1 MAKVAI
7 AGAGVLGSAIA
18 WRMAGDGHDVQI
30 FDPAPGGL
38 ASPGSFAWL
47 NASMAEDPVYNR
59 LRHDSLS
66 MWEALKASDPSVP
79 VKFPG
84 AILWEQEHFD
94 LDAIEGSQ
102 QNLGRPAEMLDGD
115 ALAAREPAVTAPPD
129 RALLAGSDGYGD
141 PEGITG
147 WFLTQA
153 QAKGAELINQG
164 LTGIDAPD
172 GRIGAVR
179 TASGRHPVDHLVL
192 AVGTKLP
199 DMLALVGQGV
209 AMNNTPGL
217 LARTS
222 PGSGQIDA
230 MLATPHVHIWQRD
243 DGGYLIGADFG
254 GGPAIDDP
262 DSHAD
267 RVLGDLQKVLKGT
280 EGCEIE
286 NITVRERPMPAD
298 GRPAIGPLGPTG
310 LYVVS
315 THSGMTLAPVI
326 AEMVTA
332 EIGGTP
338 DPRLDPYRPG
348 RGALHQPAQT

>member
-1 MAKVAI
+1 MADVAI

-18 WRMAGDGHDVQI
+18 WRMAQAGHRVRV
-30 FDPAPGGL
+30 FDPTPGGL

-66 MWEALKASDPSVP
+66 LWEALKANDPTVP

-84 AILWEQEHFD
+84 AILWEQDHFD
-94 LDAIEGSQ
+94 LDAIAGSQ
-102 QNLGRPAEMLDGD
+102 SDLGRPAQMLDD
-115 ALAAREPAVTAPPD
+115 AELADREPDVSNLPE

-141 PEGITG
+141 PEAITA
-147 WFLTQA
+147 WFLD
-153 QAKGAELINQG
+153 QAKAAGAELIHA
-164 LTGIDAPD
+164 GITAINHDDA
-172 GRIGAVR
+172 RLKFV
-179 TASGRHPVDHLVL
+179 TAADQSHPADYLIL

-199 DMLALVGQGV
+199 AMLALVEEDLT
-209 AMNNTPGL
+209 MNNTPGL

-222 PGSGQIDA
+222 PGQGQITS
-230 MLATPHVHIWQRD
+230 MLATPNVHIWQRED
-243 DGGYLIGADFG
+243 QGYLIGADFG
-254 GGPAIDDP
+254 GGPPIEDMDAGAED
-262 DSHAD
+262 
-267 RVLGDLQKVLKGT
+267 VLQKLQSVLAGT
-280 EGCEIE
+280 EDCRVE

-298 GRPAIGPLGPTG
+298 GRPAIGPLGPEG

-332 EIGGTP
+332 EIGGQP
-338 DPRLDPYRPG
+338 DARLDPYRPG
-348 RGALHQPAQT
+348 RQTLQKS

>member
-1 MAKVAI
+1 MMANVAI

-18 WRMAGDGHDVQI
+18 WRMAQAAHRVRV

-66 MWEALKASDPSVP
+66 LWEGLKVADPSVP

-84 AILWEQEHFD
+84 AILWEQDHFD
-94 LDAIEGSQ
+94 LDAIAGSQ
-102 QNLGRPAEMLDGD
+102 NDLGRPAEMLDGEG
-115 ALAAREPAVTAPPD
+115 LAGREPDVADLPD

-141 PEGITG
+141 PEAITG
-147 WFLTQA
+147 WFMA
-153 QAKGAELINQG
+153 QAKDAGAEL
-164 LTGIDAPD
+164 LTEAITKIGISD
-172 GRIGAVR
+172 GKLCALN
-179 TASGRHPVDHLVL
+179 TASGTHPAEFLIL

-199 DMLALVGQGV
+199 DMLALVDEDL

-222 PGSGQIDA
+222 PGQGQITS
-230 MLATPHVHIWQRD
+230 MLATPNVHIWQRED
-243 DGGYLIGADFG
+243 QGYLIGADFG
-254 GGPAIDDP
+254 GGPPIEDMEAGARD
-262 DSHAD
+262 
-267 RVLGDLQKVLKGT
+267 VLDKLQSVLSGT
-280 EGCEIE
+280 EDCKVE

-298 GRPAIGPLGPTG
+298 GRPAIGPFGPDG

-332 EIGGTP
+332 
-338 DPRLDPYRPG
+338 
-348 RGALHQPAQT
+348 